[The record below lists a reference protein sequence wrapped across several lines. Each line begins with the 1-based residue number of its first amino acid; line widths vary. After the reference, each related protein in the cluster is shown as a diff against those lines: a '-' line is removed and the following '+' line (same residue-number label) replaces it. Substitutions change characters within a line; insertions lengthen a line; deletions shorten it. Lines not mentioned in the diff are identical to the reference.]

1 MLYDNGRWQIKPM
14 GTLTHKVKFPGES
27 EGSPWIQNC
36 FRELE
41 NKRPYEPGK
50 EDLLALSSIPHF
62 DVEVGFRFS
71 IKKVTQRGGT
81 SMDDMMMDYEYEFR
95 TTDETMVIIEGLL

>member
-1 MLYDNGRWQIKPM
+1 
-14 GTLTHKVKFPGES
+14 VKLPAVS

-41 NKRPYEPGK
+41 NKRPYDPGE
-50 EDLLALSSIPHF
+50 EDLLSLSSMPHF
-62 DVEVGFRFS
+62 DVEVGSRFS
-71 IKKVTQRGGT
+71 IENVTQCGG

-95 TTDETMVIIEGLL
+95 TTDETMVVIEGLLWD